1 MKWKRLFTIFSL
13 LVLVYSCVPHRKYL
27 QSQSE
32 VENLNAKTAA
42 MQTNIDQLQKDQQLL
57 TAQQIKLTQE
67 LENLKRDS
75 IAMQKALDMQIK
87 AYENLTQVQQKT
99 ISNNESENS
108 KMLTE
113 LNKRSE
119 ELKKKELE
127 LAAKEELF
135 IASQGKN
142 KNLSLG
148 LVEREAKIL
157 ELEKALKQKDSAV
170 KALNKNV
177 ANALKGYNNM
187 GLTITEKDGKVYVS
201 LEEKLLFKSGS
212 YAIDEKGKAVLL
224 NVAKALNEN
233 SDITIMIEGH
243 TDNVPLLGKGVIK
256 DNWDL
261 SVLRATTIV
270 RILVEDGKVNPT
282 KIIPCGRGEF
292 SPIDKANT
300 ADARQANRRI
310 EIILTPKL
318 SELLKSLE

>member
-1 MKWKRLFTIFSL
+1 
-13 LVLVYSCVPHRKYL
+13 VPHRKYL